1 MKHLNKRRCLY
12 LFLCG
17 ILVWVFVMLIWIP
30 TPLFKPDYSTV
41 IYSCEGDLMGAR
53 VAHDA
58 QWRFPESDSI
68 PEKFKKSIVCFEDK
82 RFYRHLGIDFI
93 AIVRSIRNNI
103 VGSNR
108 QGASTLTMQVA
119 RMAREGKSRNLW
131 QKFVE
136 MNWATWIELTHS
148 KESIMALYA
157 NHAPFG
163 GNVVGLE
170 AASWR
175 YFGTD
180 CHNLSWAECATLAVL
195 PNSPALIHPGKNRTR
210 LLNKRNRLLEALYA
224 EGYIDKEEMELAK
237 EEPLPDKPLPLPNSA
252 PHLLEKLKKRYEG
265 QSIHTT
271 VNYSLQEEVQRMAN
285 MYSRQYAAN
294 LVNNMAIVVADVE
307 TGDVKAYVGNV
318 MRNQGDRK
326 DSASCYMVDAA
337 DAPRSTGS
345 ILKPFLYAAMISDG
359 DLMPEELQPDV
370 PMNLRGFCPTN
381 YNKNNYG
388 AVSAREAVR
397 RSLNVPLVH
406 MLTTYNIG
414 RFMSKMKALGMNTLH
429 YNEDH
434 YGATIILGG
443 AEGTLLNM
451 CGMYASCARTLNHY
465 RPYGSQYNPSDIH
478 ELRFIHEKEDTIT
491 GIFDSRL
498 KREGLLSASGIWFA
512 FDAMS
517 DVNRPEEESD
527 WQQFASM
534 KRIAW
539 KTGTSYGS
547 RDAWA
552 IGVTPKYVV
561 GVWVG
566 NATGEG
572 RPEITGV
579 GYAAPVL
586 FHVFSQLHGSEWFYK
601 PLDDL
606 RPMKMCTKSGLPASD
621 ICGDTA
627 TQLMP
632 AQAINI
638 TPCHYHKLVHLNKE
652 GTFQVNSSCY
662 PASDIVTKP
671 WFVLPPAMA
680 YYYKQHSANYEEL
693 PRMHPDCATERSPLE
708 ILYPTPNS
716 TLFLPKLFANKENYF
731 VFRATH
737 SDQSATLYWHL
748 DKQFL
753 GSTSF
758 LAHSISCK
766 ADKGLHYLTV
776 VDDKGVSQTVQ
787 FTVK

>member
-30 TPLFKPDYSTV
+30 TPLFKSDYSTV

-224 EGYIDKEEMELAK
+224 GGYIDKEEMELAK

-498 KREGLLSASGIWFA
+498 KCEGLLSASGIWFA

-766 ADKGLHYLTV
+766 AGKGLHYLTV
-776 VDDKGVSQTVQ
+776 VDDKGVSQTVK